1 MALTAIACLGLT
13 AQAFATH
20 ARPKGASPA
29 NFRLVPA
36 FEECFGPNMT
46 HGPPL
51 SVPSCNPTIQ
61 SSTYLTMNAPDRA
74 APFNTA
80 ADGSGLVTLSTTCL
94 VPGTTTQVTGAG
106 ATPPCSDAGDQ
117 EDVKVTA
124 TMSGIRCVG
133 VGGQGNCAGGGGSL
147 YNGKLL
153 LDMPM
158 RLTDHH
164 NQIVPNPA
172 GADCSDTI
180 SCSATTDFATWPIGL
195 QCASGNCNYTTS
207 VDLTV
212 PGALLESK
220 RAVVQLGPVEV
231 QDAGLNG
238 QLAAAPSP
246 AAGACPPACQA
257 DGDANTVYLTQGF
270 FAP

>member
-1 MALTAIACLGLT
+1 
-13 AQAFATH
+13 
-20 ARPKGASPA
+20 
-29 NFRLVPA
+29 
-36 FEECFGPNMT
+36 
-46 HGPPL
+46 
-51 SVPSCNPTIQ
+51 
-61 SSTYLTMNAPDRA
+61 MNAPDRS

-80 ADGSGLVTLSTTCL
+80 ADGSGLVTLATTCL
-94 VPGTTTQVTGAG
+94 VPGTTTQITGAG

-133 VGGQGNCAGGGGSL
+133 VGGQGNCAGGGGTL

-153 LDMPM
+153 IDMPM

-180 SCSATTDFATWPIGL
+180 SCTATTDLTNWPIGL

-220 RAVVQLGPVEV
+220 RAVVQLGEVQV